1 MKIYI
6 NSDYEIKAINS
17 TTDETLKEIEIDR
30 ELVFGNKSDFMILN
44 YCYEPSEFGYS
55 VYPAKDYST
64 LEMLDNNIVNKISIL
79 EGENSALLESQK
91 VQDRTIVE
99 NDMRMMDLEWA
110 LEDLITSINPTAK
123 INLMEVFSMFG
134 RSATY
139 FNQLKQM
146 IEMENYDSKEDM
158 ERILNK
164 YAAGSRPRI
173 TQEEYDQLFDLLYPP
188 VYDILTTIPEV

>member
-1 MKIYI
+1 
-6 NSDYEIKAINS
+6 
-17 TTDETLKEIEIDR
+17 
-30 ELVFGNKSDFMILN
+30 
-44 YCYEPSEFGYS
+44 
-55 VYPAKDYST
+55 
-64 LEMLDNNIVNKISIL
+64 
-79 EGENSALLESQK
+79 
-91 VQDRTIVE
+91 
-99 NDMRMMDLEWA
+99 
-110 LEDLITSINPTAK
+110 
-123 INLMEVFSMFG
+123 MFG

-188 VYDILTTIPEV
+188 VYDIPTTIPEV